1 MEFSHSS
8 CAVILLHKR
17 QTKRQYAKGVLQDC
31 NMDWDDLR
39 VFLAVARSES
49 LSAAGK
55 RLKIDP
61 ATVGR
66 RIARLE
72 EATGTRLFAK
82 SPQGYALSEA
92 GAQLLPHAEA
102 VERATL
108 GVAESLT
115 GPGGLTGLIRLG
127 APDGCANY
135 LLPQVLARIADA
147 NPGLEVQIVALP
159 RVFNLSKREA
169 DLAIGVSRPEAGRL
183 TVQKLTDYRLHLA
196 ASRAYLARLPLTDP
210 AELRHHRFVGYIPDM
225 IFDKELDYL
234 AEIGARFG
242 AGPAALTSNSVSVQL
257 NWLRHGAG
265 VGIVH
270 DFALAAAPELQRVLA
285 DRITLTRAFW
295 LIRHQ
300 DDARLDRLN
309 RFAEHLVREARA
321 EMARLEAAVTA
332 AEHRA

>member
-1 MEFSHSS
+1 
-8 CAVILLHKR
+8 
-17 QTKRQYAKGVLQDC
+17 
-31 NMDWDDLR
+31 MDWDDLR
-39 VFLAVARSES
+39 VFLAVARTES
-49 LSAAGK
+49 LSAASK
-55 RLKIDP
+55 RLRIDP

-72 EATGTRLFAK
+72 EATGARLFAK
-82 SPQGYALSEA
+82 SPQGYALTEE
-92 GAQLLPHAEA
+92 GARLVPHAEEA
-102 VERATL
+102 ERAAL
-108 GVAESLT
+108 GATESLF
-115 GPGGLTGLIRLG
+115 GPGGLTGLVRLG

-135 LLPQVLARIADA
+135 LLPQVLARICDA

-196 ASRAYLARLPLTDP
+196 ASRAYLERHPLDDP
-210 AELRHHRFVGYIPDM
+210 ADLRQHRFVGYIPDM

-234 AEIGARFG
+234 AEIGA
-242 AGPAALTSNSVSVQL
+242 GPATLTSNSVSVQL

-270 DFALAAAPELQRVLA
+270 DFALPAAPELQRVLP
-285 DRITLTRAFW
+285 DRISLVRAFW

-300 DDARLDRLN
+300 DDSRLDRLN
-309 RFAEHLVREARA
+309 RFADQLIREARS
-321 EMARLEAAVTA
+321 EMTRLEAVA
-332 AEHRA
+332 A